1 MTDPKLNEIPAD
13 PRGAAER
20 PRTGQAQP
28 PRQGLS
34 INDTIAADANLSVGG
49 RGVDT
54 SGVVSGAGAGAGST
68 SLNPGNSGSPAPRV
82 VPGASSSGTTPRGG
96 SGLAGSPN
104 PGADLQRESSSGPTD
119 DEIAERAHTHWIAR
133 GRPHGSPEVD
143 WNSARQEL
151 IEEYRRR
158 AMSTIAASA

>member
-1 MTDPKLNEIPAD
+1 MTDPKLDEIPAGD
-13 PRGAAER
+13 ESASGQKR
-20 PRTGQAQP
+20 GQAATR

-54 SGVVSGAGAGAGST
+54 SGVVAGAGAGAGST
-68 SLNPGNSGSPAPRV
+68 MVTPGGSGSPAPNV
-82 VPGASSSGTTPRGG
+82 VPGAASTGTTPRGD
-96 SGLAGSPN
+96 SGLAASPN
-104 PGADLQRESSSGPTD
+104 PGANVQRETSAGPTD
-119 DEIAERAHTHWIAR
+119 DEIARLAHQYWIQR

-143 WNSARQEL
+143 WNRARQEL
-151 IEEYRRR
+151 LEQHRRR

>member
-1 MTDPKLNEIPAD
+1 MTDPKLNEIPVE

-20 PRTGQAQP
+20 PRSGQGQP
-28 PRQGLS
+28 PRKGLS

-49 RGVDT
+49 HGVDT

-68 SLNPGNSGSPAPRV
+68 ALNPGDSGSPAPRV
-82 VPGASSSGTTPRGG
+82 VPGAASSGTTPRGD
-96 SGLAGSPN
+96 SGLSASPN
-104 PGADLQRESSSGPTD
+104 PGADLQRESTTGPTD
-119 DEIAERAHTHWIAR
+119 DEIAARAHGHWIAR

-151 IEEYRRR
+151 IEERRQQ